1 MRRLA
6 ADELAS
12 ALATLRE
19 WRGSSD
25 GIERWFEWESFQ
37 DAVAFVDEVAA
48 IAEAASHHPD
58 LDIRF
63 NRVRVFLV
71 THDAGGVTDR
81 DVAVARAV
89 DHLVGP

>member
-6 ADELAS
+6 GDELAS
-12 ALATLRE
+12 ALATLHG
-19 WRGSSD
+19 WCGSLD

-48 IAEAASHHPD
+48 IAEAAAHHPD